1 MVGRKL
7 TAAFAASAVAL
18 VAAPAAGAQK
28 PYEEAIQLEDQVL
41 PGCASD
47 VGLEPAA
54 DGREYLRI
62 FAGGRFTVHSHAR
75 PTLTNLETGDSS
87 TYRLRYQ
94 FQETI
99 DPDTGEARGQIS
111 GRSLWLIAP
120 GDVGPSGEVDMDG
133 GIVHVVGQLRYVGD
147 PETFAITSL
156 TVAGTV
162 TDVCTAL
169 S

>member
-1 MVGRKL
+1 MIGRKL
-7 TAAFAASAVAL
+7 TAAVAASAVAL

-28 PYEEAIQLEDQVL
+28 PYQEPIQLEDQVL
-41 PGCASD
+41 PGCGFD
-47 VGLEPAA
+47 VGLEADA
-54 DGREYLRI
+54 DGREYMRI

-75 PTLTNLETGDSS
+75 PTLTNLDTGDSV

-94 FQETI
+94 FQETV
-99 DPDTGEARGQIS
+99 DPDTGDALGQIS
-111 GRSLWLIAP
+111 GRSLWLIVP

-133 GIVHVVGQLRYVGD
+133 GIVHIVGRLRYVAD

-156 TVAGTV
+156 TVQGRV
-162 TDVCTAL
+162 TDVCAAL